1 MILPGGIAMAFTGQE
16 LQELL
21 TPRGNCHRCGEPARA
36 VAANQQPDG
45 SFSFDDICLVCFD
58 RALSLHN
65 CLIKHVA

>member
-21 TPRGNCHRCGEPARA
+21 TPRGACRCGLPAQA

-45 SFSFDDICLVCFD
+45 SFSFDDICLNCFD
-58 RALSLHN
+58 RSLTVHN
-65 CLIKHVA
+65 DSIKHVA